1 MDKTLHPELN
11 TYRTWVRCEETVC
24 GKTNVLGSLQ
34 MQWLQCRRLRHT
46 HLSEVDPVIVVIVEG
61 SLQLPRELG
70 LVHVFVEGL
79 QR

>member
-1 MDKTLHPELN
+1 
-11 TYRTWVRCEETVC
+11 
-24 GKTNVLGSLQ
+24 